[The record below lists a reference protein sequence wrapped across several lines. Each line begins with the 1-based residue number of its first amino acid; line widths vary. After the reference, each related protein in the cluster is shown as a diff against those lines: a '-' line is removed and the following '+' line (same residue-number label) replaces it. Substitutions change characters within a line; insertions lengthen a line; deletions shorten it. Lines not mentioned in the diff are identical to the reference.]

1 MRDVDWSLIYQLQG
15 FCFKHKPKKFLV
27 RFCLEDDGFA
37 VEAIVK
43 KNFIWCKFGEAFV
56 SKNQTI
62 VNIADV
68 PNEQM
73 MIGEDLAESTRP
85 NLFTDGNDHKAESWG
100 ERAPHGTSSAL
111 TYTSLAQ
118 GKGLHVQ
125 SRLDQVRNVFDDNL
139 PSDIETTK
147 CASFDDVTWIVG
159 FAWIDGESF
168 IVGDISSLDE
178 ENPRSMNQERTNLSW
193 SILVKK
199 PARSWLTRMRSAS
212 TGASRRMDSRV

>member
-1 MRDVDWSLIYQLQG
+1 MRDVGWSLIYQLQG

-27 RFCLEDDGFA
+27 RFCLEDDGFS

-43 KNFIWCKFGEAFV
+43 KNFIGCKFGEAFV

-62 VNIADV
+62 VNITDV

-73 MIGEDLAESTRP
+73 MIGEDLAESARP

-125 SRLDQVRNVFDDNL
+125 SRLDQVRHVFDDNL

-159 FAWIDGESF
+159 FAWIDGENF
-168 IVGDISSLDE
+168 VVGDIHLWTKKV
-178 ENPRSMNQERTNLSW
+178 QEHEPGADKSVLVNTGKEACQ
-193 SILVKK
+193 ILIDQNEV
-199 PARSWLTRMRSAS
+199 
-212 TGASRRMDSRV
+212 GIDRRFPQNGQ